1 MYKGIY
7 KPKYEIFS
15 KKSYIYKGISKNLD
29 KQGHMF
35 ACSEQ
40 KSKACEKKEKKKGSN
55 NNKQRKKLVPTQ
67 NIASCFV
74 ESGMK

>member
-7 KPKYEIFS
+7 KPKYKIFS
-15 KKSYIYKGISKNLD
+15 KKSYIYKGISEYLD

-40 KSKACEKKEKKKGSN
+40 KNKACEKEKKKEE
-55 NNKQRKKLVPTQ
+55 RL
-67 NIASCFV
+67 
-74 ESGMK
+74 